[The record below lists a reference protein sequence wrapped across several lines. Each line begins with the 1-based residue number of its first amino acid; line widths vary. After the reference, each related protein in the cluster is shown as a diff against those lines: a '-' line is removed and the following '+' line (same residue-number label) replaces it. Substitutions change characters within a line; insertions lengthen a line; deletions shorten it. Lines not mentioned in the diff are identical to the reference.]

1 MDLLLNAVVTGVLV
15 GCFYAA
21 VSVGLSVSF
30 GLLDVPHVA
39 HPAFLILASYGVFFL
54 NDSYDI
60 DPLLAGLMI
69 TPLLFLFGLIA
80 YRVYYE
86 TFEKRG
92 SDAGVRGIAF
102 LFGIAFI
109 IEVLIILQF
118 GVDQR
123 SVSASYIGKSWRF
136 GDMRIP
142 IRLLVAFAVAS
153 GLTILL
159 SLYLSKTF
167 MGRAIR
173 AVAQDQEALRLMGA
187 NPVKIKQWAF
197 GIATAVLGMAGALL
211 IIVSPVDPTL
221 DRAYIGR
228 TFCVVVMAG
237 LGSITG
243 TLIAAIILGVAESI
257 VLSMLGASWAPAI
270 SFAMLLGV
278 LAIRPQ
284 GLFGRRS

>member
-1 MDLLLNAVVTGVLV
+1 MRPDPGMIGRAPRPGSGDLRTGHRGDRQVMSMDLLLNAVVLGVLL

-21 VSVGLSVSF
+21 VSLGLSVSF

-60 DPLLAGLMI
+60 DPLLAGLLI
-69 TPLLFLFGLIA
+69 TPLLFLLGLVA

-92 SDAGVRGIAF
+92 TDAGVRGIAF

-123 SVSASYIGKSWRF
+123 SVSASYIGKAWRI

-142 IRLLVAFAVAS
+142 LRLIVAFGVAV

-159 SLYLSKTF
+159 TLYLSKTF
-167 MGRAIR
+167 MRRAIR
-173 AVAQDQEALRLMGA
+173 AVAQDQ
-187 NPVKIKQWAF
+187 
-197 GIATAVLGMAGALL
+197 
-211 IIVSPVDPTL
+211 
-221 DRAYIGR
+221 
-228 TFCVVVMAG
+228 
-237 LGSITG
+237 
-243 TLIAAIILGVAESI
+243 
-257 VLSMLGASWAPAI
+257 
-270 SFAMLLGV
+270 
-278 LAIRPQ
+278 
-284 GLFGRRS
+284 